1 MTSRPHRPTGAAQ
14 GDAGGDTGAYDLP
27 DHRSPDPPYRARV
40 EPAGRD
46 HGGGHTGDEPRD
58 HGGGRTGD
66 EPRDHVRDEPRDEP
80 RDHVRDE
87 PRDEPGTFLLDIG
100 FLASWELIRDR
111 LVGASPWKVLSGPA
125 ATVVALVT
133 LETLATL
140 GVDLVPV
147 PVVALL
153 LVVYSAVVGGL
164 LPGVVAAAFVSG
176 YYAYFVGVPGRT
188 VGEVDLRPFYILATL
203 APAAALAPRAVRDW
217 FAELF
222 LQSDTEKAR
231 ALERARF
238 LAEAN
243 ALLDTSLGFD
253 TTIERLTT
261 LPVPRMATWT
271 ATYVYDPGGRLQRV
285 AVGAD
290 REELTHTL
298 ENALRRAPLSH
309 NHPHPLDGVEVAAE
323 TGEAVRKT
331 PDTRAY
337 LALYARTNQER
348 LALEF
353 LQPRALLMV
362 PMHARGRAVGAMVFA
377 RAGDGA
383 GFSRTDVELATEFC
397 MRAALAAESA
407 RLYDTAV
414 SAQAEAEAATV
425 RVSGILESLTD
436 GFLALD
442 ESWRFT
448 YVNGAGER
456 LCGRNRQGLLGRDL
470 WEAFPELA
478 GTRFHRVCLEAS
490 DQRRTRRIE
499 LQMHSFAGAP
509 WLEVNIFPSV
519 NGVSM
524 FCRDISSRREVE
536 EALSR
541 SEAQLRQSQKMEAVG
556 RLAGGVA
563 HDFNNILMSIMGYA
577 ELVGTRL
584 DDEDDSLRSDL
595 SEISRAAERAQA
607 LTRQLLAFSRKQVH
621 EPRPLDVN
629 EVIEQTQRMLRRLI
643 GEDVALVTHL
653 DPDLGTVKADPSQI
667 EQILLNLVVNAR
679 DAMPLGGI
687 LTIET
692 ANEQPDP
699 ARDFG
704 AQDLTGPC
712 IRISITDTGEGI
724 PDDVLPNIFEPFFTT
739 KAKGKGTGLG
749 LATVYGVVTQL
760 GGDIAVRSVM
770 ARGTRF
776 DIVLPREAA
785 DPVPLTDSGSD
796 VTAERGWLIDSGADV
811 TAEPVPLVDSGADVT
826 AEPVH
831 PAREAGEPP
840 ERRRRGGRVA
850 ASGATPERVAASG
863 ATPERVAGRILVVE
877 DEDAVRRYVCD
888 VLRLRGYD
896 VLEANN
902 GVAAIEALAG
912 EEDTEPDLLLTDV
925 VMPDMGGR
933 ELAERLLA
941 ERPGLR
947 VLFMSGYAE
956 SEVVHQGALA
966 PGTALLEKP
975 FGSEAL
981 LKAVG
986 AGLSKPITGAA

>member
-1 MTSRPHRPTGAAQ
+1 MSESRRPAHSAAHDPAHGGTGTHDSGDPGTHEPGDATYDGAH
-14 GDAGGDTGAYDLP
+14 GDAGTHSGDGARP
-27 DHRSPDPPYRARV
+27 DQGS
-40 EPAGRD
+40 
-46 HGGGHTGDEPRD
+46 
-58 HGGGRTGD
+58 
-66 EPRDHVRDEPRDEP
+66 
-80 RDHVRDE
+80 
-87 PRDEPGTFLLDIG
+87 FLLDIG
-100 FLASWELIRDR
+100 FMASWDLIRDR

-125 ATVVALVT
+125 VTVIALVT
-133 LETLATL
+133 LETLAAL
-140 GVDLVPV
+140 GVQLVPV

-153 LVVYSAVVGGL
+153 LVLYSSVVGGL
-164 LPGVVAAAFVSG
+164 LPGVAAAAFVSG

-188 VGEVDLRPFYILATL
+188 VGEVDLRPFYILATA
-203 APAAALAPRAVRDW
+203 APAAALAPRVVRDW
-217 FAELF
+217 FGELF

-253 TTIERLTT
+253 TTIDRLTG
-261 LPVPRMATWT
+261 LPVPRIATWT
-271 ATYVYDPGGRLQRV
+271 ATYVYDDGGRLQRV
-285 AVGAD
+285 AVHAD

-298 ENALRRAPLSH
+298 ENALRRAPLSP
-309 NHPHPLDGVEVAAE
+309 NHPHPLEGVEVAADS
-323 TGEAVRKT
+323 GEAVRKA
-331 PDTRAY
+331 PDARAY

-362 PMHARGRAVGAMVFA
+362 PMHARGRAIGAMVFA

-383 GFSRTDVELATEFC
+383 GFSRADVELATEFC

-414 SAQAEAEAATV
+414 TAQAEAEAATV

-436 GFLALD
+436 GFLAFD
-442 ESWRFT
+442 DSWRFT
-448 YVNGAGER
+448 YVNMAGER
-456 LCGRNRQGLLGRDL
+456 LCGRNRQELLGREL
-470 WEAFPELA
+470 WESFPELK
-478 GTRFHRVCLEAS
+478 GTRFHRVSLEAAA
-490 DQRRTRRIE
+490 QRRTRRIE
-499 LQMHSFAGAP
+499 LQMHSFAAAP
-509 WLEVNIFPSV
+509 WIEVNIFPSV

-584 DDEDDSLRSDL
+584 DDEDEGMRADL
-595 SEISRAAERAQA
+595 AEISRAAERAQA

-629 EVIEQTQRMLRRLI
+629 EVIEQVQRMLRRLI
-643 GEDVALVTHL
+643 GEDIALVTHL
-653 DPDLGTVKADPSQI
+653 DPDLGTVKADPTQI
-667 EQILLNLVVNAR
+667 EQILLNLAVNAR

-692 ANEQPDP
+692 ANEHPDP
-699 ARDFG
+699 GRDFG

-712 IRISITDTGEGI
+712 IRISIADTGEGI
-724 PDDVLPNIFEPFFTT
+724 AEDVLPNIFEPFFTT
-739 KAKGKGTGLG
+739 KPKGKGTGLG

-760 GGDIAVRSVM
+760 GGDIGVRSAV

-776 DIVLPREAA
+776 DILLPRQAVDA
-785 DPVPLTDSGSD
+785 LPLTDADGDLTGETRSE
-796 VTAERGWLIDSGADV
+796 AGADGMDGRLSGDV
-811 TAEPVPLVDSGADVT
+811 MDGRLSGDGTDVMDGTTSEAGADGT
-826 AEPVH
+826 GDPGH
-831 PAREAGEPP
+831 LGRGAG
-840 ERRRRGGRVA
+840 RRRRGGRGA
-850 ASGATPERVAASG
+850 AHD

-888 VLRLRGYD
+888 VLRIRGYE
-896 VLEANN
+896 VVEANN
-902 GVAAIEALAG
+902 GAAALEVLAG
-912 EEDTEPDLLLTDV
+912 EGDAEPDLLLTDV
-925 VMPDMGGR
+925 VMPVMGGR

-941 ERPGLR
+941 ERPRLR

-986 AGLSKPITGAA
+986 AGLNRPIKGAA